1 LFSIQQLL
9 GTWLDVLFRL
19 VVNADYA
26 ASKYRAAELEAAVQ
40 AVIHEG
46 ALSAANR
53 DVGNKALE
61 ALQRL

>member
-1 LFSIQQLL
+1 
-9 GTWLDVLFRL
+9 
-19 VVNADYA
+19 VNADYS

-53 DVGNKALE
+53 EIGNRALE